1 MKFRKFGR
9 ISLALAVS
17 LGTGLGV
24 TSCSTNH
31 TVGYFYVTGTQ
42 YNQISGFRID
52 NNVGN
57 LTPVPNSPFASGGV
71 NPIKVLTANAGKFL
85 YVLNAGC
92 GGSSQVACPTGTSPA
107 DTGANISLFTIGGQG
122 GISFQAAY
130 TSQGNNPISIQT
142 DSSGTHLFVLDSTV
156 ATPTDCPYYIA
167 GDAASICGDI
177 TSFNIDP
184 NTGRLSLI
192 TNQGVK
198 NGNGT
203 NLPYFPVGSGPIN
216 FYVTPSNSF
225 IYTIEK
231 GYTGTCSITPLP
243 ATCTNDPLQAV
254 FVYGNTGG
262 QLTLSQNT
270 PIITG
275 ATQLS
280 YIYVSAKENVY
291 TIDAQNGTTPG
302 VIQPWTIGTNGALQ
316 SVSGGQVVNSGTVA
330 NPGPMIVDHQG
341 KFLYLTNQGP
351 NLTATSEAS
360 SVSAFFIDPTTSR
373 LTPLATSVPFGSG
386 SSPRCI
392 VEDPSNQ
399 YLYTANYAD
408 STVTG
413 AVINSSTGTL
423 TTLRKNTSFGTTG
436 QPTWCAASGT
446 LF

>member
-9 ISLALAVS
+9 ICLALAVS

-31 TVGYFYVTGTQ
+31 TVGYFYTTGSQ

-52 NNVGN
+52 NNLGQ
-57 LTPVPNSPFASGGV
+57 LTPVPNSPFASGGI

-92 GGSSQVACPTGTSPA
+92 GGTSQIACPSGTAASNS
-107 DTGANISLFTIGGQG
+107 GANISLFTIGGKG
-122 GISFQAAY
+122 AVSFQAAY
-130 TSQGNNPISIQT
+130 TSQGNSPISIQT

-156 ATPTDCPYYIA
+156 TDPTTCVGYVPGNSAT
-167 GDAASICGDI
+167 ICGDI

-203 NLPYFPVGSGPIN
+203 NLSYFPVGSSPIN
-216 FYVTPSNSF
+216 FFVTPSNSF

-231 GYTGTCSITPLP
+231 GSGSTL
-243 ATCTNDPLQAV
+243 DPSQAV
-254 FVYGNTGG
+254 FVYTNSSG

-270 PIITG
+270 PIPTG
-275 ATQLS
+275 ATELT

-291 TIDAQNGTTPG
+291 LIDAQGGTTPG
-302 VIQPWTIGTNGALQ
+302 QILPYTIGTNGALQ
-316 SVSGGQVVNSGTVA
+316 SLVTGQVVNSGTVA

-341 KFLYLTNQGP
+341 KFLYVANAGP

-360 SVSAFFIDPTTSR
+360 SVSAYFIDPTNSK

-392 VEDPSNQ
+392 LEDPSNQ
-399 YLYTANYAD
+399 YLYTANYSD

-413 AVINSSTGTL
+413 AIINSATGTL
-423 TTLRKNTSFGTTG
+423 STLRKNNQFGAAG
-436 QPTWCAASGT
+436 QPTWCTASGT

>member
-9 ISLALAVS
+9 VCLALAVS

-31 TVGYFYVTGTQ
+31 TVGYFYTTGSQ
-42 YNQISGFRID
+42 YNQISGFKID
-52 NNVGN
+52 NNLGQ

-71 NPIKVLTANAGKFL
+71 NPIKALTANAGKFL

-92 GGSSQVACPTGTSPA
+92 GGTSQIACPSGTAPS

-130 TSQGNNPISIQT
+130 TSQGNDPISIQT

-156 ATPTDCPYYIA
+156 TNPTDCPYYVPGNSA
-167 GDAASICGDI
+167 TICGDI

-198 NGNGT
+198 NANGT

-216 FYVTPSNSF
+216 FYVAPSNSF

-231 GYTGTCSITPLP
+231 GSGTS
-243 ATCTNDPLQAV
+243 ANDPFQAV
-254 FVYGNTGG
+254 FTYANSSG
-262 QLTLSQNT
+262 QLTLTQNT
-270 PIITG
+270 PLSSG

-280 YIYVSAKENVY
+280 YIYISAKSNVY
-291 TIDAQNGTTPG
+291 LIDAQNGTTPG
-302 VIQPWTIGTNGALQ
+302 QILPYTIGTNGALQ
-316 SVSGGQVVNSGTVA
+316 SLVGGQVANSGTVA

-341 KFLYLTNQGP
+341 KFLYLTNAGP
-351 NLTATSEAS
+351 NLTASSEAS
-360 SVSAFFIDPTTSR
+360 SVSAYFIDPVTSR

-392 VEDPSNQ
+392 LEDPSNQ
-399 YLYTANYAD
+399 YLYTANYSD

-413 AVINSSTGTL
+413 AIINSSTGTL
-423 TTLRKNTSFGTTG
+423 TTLRKLTSFGAAG
-436 QPTWCAASGT
+436 QPTWCVASGT

>member
-9 ISLALAVS
+9 ICLALAVS

-31 TVGYFYVTGTQ
+31 TVGYFYTTGSQ

-57 LTPVPNSPFASGGV
+57 LAPVPNSPFASGGV

-92 GGSSQVACPTGTSPA
+92 GGTSQIACPTGTPA
-107 DTGANISLFTIGGQG
+107 SETGANISLFTIGGQG

-156 ATPTDCPYYIA
+156 TNPTDCPYYVPGNSA
-167 GDAASICGDI
+167 TICGDI

-203 NLPYFPVGSGPIN
+203 NLSYFPVGSSPIN
-216 FYVTPSNSF
+216 FYVAPSNSF
-225 IYTIEK
+225 IYTIEN
-231 GYTGTCSITPLP
+231 GSGTS
-243 ATCTNDPLQAV
+243 ANDPVQAV
-254 FVYGNTGG
+254 FTYANSSG

-270 PIITG
+270 PLATG
-275 ATQLS
+275 ATELT
-280 YIYVSAKENVY
+280 YIYISAKENVY
-291 TIDAQNGTTPG
+291 LIDAQNGTTPG
-302 VIQPWTIGTNGALQ
+302 EILPYTIGTNGALQ
-316 SVSGGQVVNSGTVA
+316 SLVGGQVANSGTVA

-341 KFLYLTNQGP
+341 KFLYLANMGP

-360 SVSAFFIDPTTSR
+360 SVSAYFIDPTTSR
-373 LTPLATSVPFGSG
+373 LTPLSSGANATSVPFGSG

-392 VEDPSNQ
+392 LEDPSNQ

-423 TTLRKNTSFGTTG
+423 TTLRKNTSFAAAG
-436 QPTWCAASGT
+436 QPTWCTASGT